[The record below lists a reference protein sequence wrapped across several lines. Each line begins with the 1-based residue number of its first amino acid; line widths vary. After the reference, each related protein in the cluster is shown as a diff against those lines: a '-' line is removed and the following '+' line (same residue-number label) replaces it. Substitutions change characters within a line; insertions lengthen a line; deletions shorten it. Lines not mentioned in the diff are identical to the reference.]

1 MASSISRTSLAL
13 LGAGALAVILAGCG
27 GAKPLAD
34 TGVEGIVT
42 IGPMCPVIQVGQS
55 CPDKPY
61 AAELTVASAFGT
73 IIARGL
79 ADADGSFRI
88 PLPAGDYLLQVQATD
103 GSPFPG
109 PASLPF
115 SVSEGAWT
123 RLDVTMD
130 SGIR

>member
-1 MASSISRTSLAL
+1 MGSSIARRTLAL
-13 LGAGALAVILAGCG
+13 LGASALVVILAGYG
-27 GAKPLAD
+27 GAKPPAD

-42 IGPMCPVIQVGQS
+42 IGPMCPVIQVGQA

-61 AAELTVASAFGT
+61 AAKLTVANRLGK
-73 IIARGL
+73 IIARGS

-88 PLPAGDYLLQVQATD
+88 PLPAGDYLLQAEATD

-123 RLDVTMD
+123 RLEVILD